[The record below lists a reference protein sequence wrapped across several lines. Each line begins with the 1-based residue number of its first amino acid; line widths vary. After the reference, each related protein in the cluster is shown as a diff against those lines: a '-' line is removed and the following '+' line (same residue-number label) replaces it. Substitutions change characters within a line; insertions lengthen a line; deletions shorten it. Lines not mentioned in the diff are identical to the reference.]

1 MKKRINVILSCL
13 GLAAFVACGGS
24 ERQKTEK
31 TTTTAAE
38 MASSESTR
46 MLDYKTD
53 GSKGVGPVTSFE
65 HKAFDAQ
72 LASKGV
78 ELFVAKCAMCH
89 SFDRTVVGPSL
100 DGVIKRR
107 TPEWIM
113 NMMLDPATMLE
124 KDPDAK
130 ALSKD
135 FSSPMVSLG
144 LQREEARAILE
155 YLRERNSGDK

>member
-31 TTTTAAE
+31 T
-38 MASSESTR
+38 
-46 MLDYKTD
+46 
-53 GSKGVGPVTSFE
+53 
-65 HKAFDAQ
+65 
-72 LASKGV
+72 
-78 ELFVAKCAMCH
+78 
-89 SFDRTVVGPSL
+89 
-100 DGVIKRR
+100 KRR